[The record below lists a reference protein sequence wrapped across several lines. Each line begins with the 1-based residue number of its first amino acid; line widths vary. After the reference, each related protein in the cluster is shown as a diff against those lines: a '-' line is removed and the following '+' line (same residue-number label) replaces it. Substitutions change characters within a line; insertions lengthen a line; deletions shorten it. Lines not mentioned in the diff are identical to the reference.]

1 MTYAPV
7 VGHCDEL
14 LDALGPFRRSAALA
28 GHWGERLA
36 AVLCGGGRLLAAGNG
51 GSAAQAQH
59 LTAELVGRYRTD
71 RPPFSAIALHAD
83 TSSTTAI
90 ANDYGVGELF
100 ARQVRAHGRPGDLLI
115 LLSTSGA
122 SANLLSAADAGR
134 AAGLHV
140 WALTGPAPNP
150 LAAAADE
157 AFCVDA
163 PSTATVQELH
173 LVAVHMV
180 CEAFDDALEA
190 GGLLRAGPTTTH
202 GTGIARSLSTRG
214 TATNG
219 TARRGGTGGS
229 ARGGGAGD
237 GSGRVAAVDGTPR
250 TGGGGP
256 ASAPR
261 GGASARDGARRLDG
275 AGRLGRART
284 DGNPRPGGGPADDAP
299 RPDGAPPSD
308 RGRAAPAPR
317 GGTGRHRAVPEDGTG
332 RKERRDG

>member
-1 MTYAPV
+1 MTYTPV
-7 VGHCDEL
+7 VSHCDEL

-90 ANDYGVGELF
+90 ANDYGVDELF

-163 PSTATVQELH
+163 PSAATVQELH

-180 CEAFDDALEA
+180 CAAFDDALEA
-190 GGLLRAGPTTTH
+190 GGLLHAGPTTTH

-214 TATNG
+214 TAADGTGRGTAADGIARGTAADG
-219 TARRGGTGGS
+219 TAR
-229 ARGGGAGD
+229 GGAALPRD
-237 GSGRVAAVDGTPR
+237 GALARDAALP
-250 TGGGGP
+250 
-256 ASAPR
+256 
-261 GGASARDGARRLDG
+261 RDGARRLDG
-275 AGRLGRART
+275 VSA
-284 DGNPRPGGGPADDAP
+284 DGSPRPGGGPADRTP
-299 RPDGAPPSD
+299 RPGRAG
-308 RGRAAPAPR
+308 RAGEGRAAPAPR

-332 RKERRDG
+332 RKERRDGG